1 MKPPINKEIGSL
13 QRDMCARSLEMF
25 AKTYFPHYCK
35 LPFAKFHRDLMKL
48 LEQATFKRKK
58 KIAIAAPRGSAKSS
72 IISLIYAIWCAC
84 YGYDRCIVI
93 FSNTKTQAET
103 FLSNIKDEL
112 NSNAAL
118 LRDFPD
124 VCTPPNPRWRKNE
137 IITRNGVN
145 IRVSSVG
152 DAIRGFRFKAYRPS
166 LIIVDD
172 VESTEAIR
180 SQEGRDK
187 LYDWFTKVVLHLGS
201 DDANFVIAGT
211 ILHFDGLLAKLTS
224 PERNEFPGFDRAI
237 YKAIISWAKRQ
248 DLWDYC
254 MRIYFYKDLY
264 GDKTGPEVAMVY
276 FEQNKAI
283 MLEGAEVLWPEKES
297 YFDLMVLREER
308 GDFAFSSEK
317 MNEPKD
323 PGTLSLDKNRICWW
337 DDKFET
343 VQELFDHI
351 SHKLMVLGAVDPAIG
366 LTKRHD
372 YSAIITAFVDRD
384 TKNIYVVDADVG
396 RWDLHTLVRRI
407 CALHEVYEYS
417 TFLYEAN
424 AAQAWLGDA
433 LKKEPT
439 HIPIKPIST
448 TQSKDGRIS
457 KAMLLIQ
464 KQEVRLYKKLSTLNR
479 QLLSYPNVD
488 HDDAVD
494 ALAMLV
500 DSVQKE
506 IRLSLD
512 EHREL
517 MLKLKYPGFN
527 LKDHSTVIGLS
538 DGTGHYRPLANPFG
552 MICDKSKPRPENPKI
567 RPLRFKRPRYFRDK
581 GDVWMG

>member
-1 MKPPINKEIGSL
+1 MEQPINKEIGSL
-13 QRDMCARSLEMF
+13 QRNLCAKSLELF

-35 LPFAKFHRDLMKL
+35 FPFAKFHRELIKS
-48 LEQATFKRKK
+48 LEQAAFSHKK
-58 KIAIAAPRGSAKSS
+58 KYAGGAPRGSAKSS
-72 IISLIYAIWCAC
+72 LASQIFPIWCAC
-84 YGYDRCIVI
+84 YGYDKCIVI

-103 FLSNIKDEL
+103 FLSNIKHEF
-112 NSNAAL
+112 NSNSAL

-124 VCTPPNPRWRKNE
+124 VCTPPNPCWRKSE

-187 LYDWFTKVVLHLGS
+187 LYDWFTKVVLNLGS
-201 DDANFVIAGT
+201 DNANFIVVGT
-211 ILHFDGLLAKLTS
+211 ILHFDSLLAKLTS
-224 PERNEFPGFDRAI
+224 SERDEFPGFDRAV
-237 YKAIISWAKRQ
+237 YKAVISWAKRQ

-254 MRIYFYKDLY
+254 MRVYFYKDLY
-264 GDKTGPEVAMVY
+264 GDKTGPEAAMNY
-276 FEQNKAI
+276 FEHNEPT
-283 MLEGAEVLWPEKES
+283 MLDGAEVLWPEKES

-323 PGTLSLDKNRICWW
+323 PGTLSLDKNRIYWW

-343 VQELFDHI
+343 VDDVGKHI
-351 SHKLMVLGAVDPAIG
+351 GHKLMIFGAVDPAIG

-372 YSAIITAFVDRD
+372 YSAIITGFVHRTSGDVY
-384 TKNIYVVDADVG
+384 IVDADIG
-396 RWDLHTLVRRI
+396 RWSMDELVKRI
-407 CALHEVYEYS
+407 CALHEVYDYS
-417 TFLYEAN
+417 VFLYESN

-433 LKKEPT
+433 IKKEPS
-439 HIPIKPIST
+439 HVPIKPITS
-448 TQSKDGRIS
+448 TQSKDGRIA
-457 KAMLLIQ
+457 KCMMLILRQ
-464 KQEVRLYKKLSTLNR
+464 KVILYKKLSTLNR

-500 DSVQKE
+500 DSVPKE
-506 IRLSLD
+506 VRISLD
-512 EHREL
+512 EIREIL
-517 MLKLKYPGFN
+517 LNRKYPGFN
-527 LKDHSTVIGLS
+527 PKDHATVIGFS

-567 RPLRFKRPRYFRDK
+567 RPLRIARPRFFRDK
-581 GDVWMG
+581 KDVWFA